1 MNTGNEFQ
9 WRSELRK
16 LGGDVEPSR
25 DLWLPISARI
35 AVRPATQ
42 LWRMGLGLAATMI
55 VACSVG
61 AIAWRTQIQASLSG
75 SPRWHRRSRPRV
87 SADSAPL
94 AWAVPANP
102 ALAAA
107 ARDLDAA
114 NVQLQRAIEQ
124 HPRAVFLVGLLNRTN
139 DQRMRL
145 LRQENSAG

>member
-9 WRSELRK
+9 WRSELHK
-16 LGGDVEPSR
+16 LGADAQPQR
-25 DLWLPISARI
+25 DLWPQIAARI

-42 LWRMGLGLAATMI
+42 RWRMGLGMAAALI
-55 VACSVG
+55 VACGVG
-61 AIAWRTQIQASLSG
+61 ALAWRTQHRASY
-75 SPRWHRRSRPRV
+75 PV
-87 SADSAPL
+87 VASASNAEPGISTDSAPL

-102 ALAAA
+102 ALAVA
-107 ARDLDAA
+107 ARDLDSAS
-114 NVQLQRAIEQ
+114 VQLQQALEQ